1 MWQKSFTGEFAVS
14 IDEANSWSTES
25 LVPQQTAELELP
37 DLQPLSLPIRVS
49 KLTTTVSGFVF
60 PEAQQ
65 WLPPTE
71 NRSEESRVKKK
82 KKPVDR
88 GEKLL
93 SHQAAQRRHQ
103 TSRPTVL
110 PVAAPIGFFGR
121 LRPAV
126 FPV

>member
-88 GEKLL
+88 AAKNYCRIKPPNDVVKLHDRL
-93 SHQAAQRRHQ
+93 YYLLQPHWICWSAAA
-103 TSRPTVL
+103 S
-110 PVAAPIGFFGR
+110 
-121 LRPAV
+121 
-126 FPV
+126 